1 MPVELLNILP
11 FKQTDGEDSELIL
24 EAAAAAAKRNTEN
37 QNKLFLFISLISP
50 QNLKTDIKYVERE
63 IERDSEGERER
74 GGEVMVKVVHNGI
87 HSVRRKAQQKSWL
100 KMHKLKEKNSSFF
113 FVMLMS
119 DVMNYLY

>member
-74 GGEVMVKVVHNGI
+74 GGEVMVKVVHNVI

-100 KMHKLKEKNSSFF
+100 KMHKLK
-113 FVMLMS
+113 
-119 DVMNYLY
+119 